1 MKIVG
6 LAFALALLPVMALAA
21 TPEQVAAGKNIIFS
35 KALGNCLACHAIAG
49 GSQPGDIGP
58 PLKDVKAMI
67 PDRTTLYAIIF
78 DEEARNPQ
86 TMMPPFGKNLILT
99 PEQINEVID
108 YLYTK

>member
-6 LAFALALLPVMALAA
+6 LAFGLILLPALAFAA
-21 TPEQVAAGKNIIFS
+21 TPEQIAAGKKIVFS
-35 KALGNCLACHAIAG
+35 QALGNCLACHAIAG

-67 PDRTTLYAIIF
+67 PDRKMLYAIIF

-86 TMMPPFGKNLILT
+86 TMMPPFGRNAILSSK
-99 PEQINEVID
+99 QINEVVD
-108 YLYTK
+108 FLYTK